1 MTRDQLLMGNRAARG
16 FGNADIQ
23 HTLLD
28 GGFVENTALGFPLE
42 LEVAIRSWGQ
52 EIEQAGEV
60 IARVIAQGHDAVV
73 ASIGPAWHVDRGMI
87 SSLVCRAERTGGAIR
102 LPNEGP

>member
-16 FGNADIQ
+16 FGDADIQ
-23 HTLLD
+23 HTPLY
-28 GGFVENTALGFPLE
+28 GSFVENTALDFRLE

-52 EIEQAGEV
+52 EMKQAGEV
-60 IARVIAQGHDAVV
+60 IARVIVHGHDAVFV
-73 ASIGPAWHVDRGMI
+73 SNGPAWHVDRDMRL
-87 SSLVCRAERTGGAIR
+87 SLVCRAEGTGGAIQ